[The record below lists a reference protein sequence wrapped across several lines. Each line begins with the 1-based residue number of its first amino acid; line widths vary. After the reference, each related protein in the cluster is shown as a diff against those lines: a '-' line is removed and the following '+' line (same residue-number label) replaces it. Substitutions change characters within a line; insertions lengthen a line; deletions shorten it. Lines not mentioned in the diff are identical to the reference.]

1 MEDSKDT
8 VKLIGALAIGA
19 LVGVA
24 LGVLLAPDKGCITRK
39 KLMGG
44 AKELADNLK
53 QKMMDEVNACQL
65 RTDELEATAASK
77 ITDTSHN
84 MNQNL
89 DA

>member
-1 MEDSKDT
+1 
-8 VKLIGALAIGA
+8 
-19 LVGVA
+19 
-24 LGVLLAPDKGCITRK
+24 
-39 KLMGG
+39 MGG